1 MLFEPIQ
8 CPGHYETPNAENII
22 PAESI
27 FEDMPETFAN
37 PDQEDFWSLSDSEF
51 LDETFDVSLLQ
62 NTENLLDMTQ
72 QAFEDLIEE
81 KESPDNQVKECME
94 SMIQSLEIDGI
105 PELDLG
111 PPAIERT
118 SSLTPIGEIPSNKL
132 ANASKTES
140 FDCSVFD
147 SSDEEVSDIEE
158 PEEVDSDATE
168 TDVSGDE
175 SEPEHSGD
183 ELTEA
188 QDRIGELEEEVEE
201 TTFGFQEELK
211 DKEKE
216 IQAIQ
221 ERHEAE
227 VYRLRQQLQRKRDR
241 DEDIVEVYQRPK
253 KMCKSG
259 PSFGDERRGCPFCP
273 FEQTTSGYDMRCL
286 KDHLTNGSCEVPL
299 DEMVNHSCTHGNL
312 WCRVGEN
319 GWNCLNKM
327 GFSDPDNHVDEFL
340 HFKCPNCDFR
350 HFHARKFKRHLAAGL
365 NRGGCGFSKEEAE
378 EIKNQQL
385 KRTNT
390 PFCKV

>member
-8 CPGHYETPNAENII
+8 LQSHHETTNADII
-22 PAESI
+22 PME
-27 FEDMPETFAN
+27 FEDIQTTFASL
-37 PDQEDFWSLSDSEF
+37 ETEGDFLSLSESEF
-51 LDETFDVSLLQ
+51 LDETFDLTLLQ

-72 QAFEDLIEE
+72 QDFEDLIEE
-81 KESPDNQVKECME
+81 KESPENQVKECME
-94 SMIQSLEIDGI
+94 SMIQTLEIEAV

-111 PPAIERT
+111 PSAIERSPSFT
-118 SSLTPIGEIPSNKL
+118 PFGEMSSDEL

-147 SSDEEVSDIEE
+147 SSSDIEE
-158 PEEVDSDATE
+158 SEDVDSDATE
-168 TDVSGDE
+168 TDVSSDE
-175 SEPEHSGD
+175 SEPDHSDD

-211 DKEKE
+211 DKEIE
-216 IQAIQ
+216 IQLLQ
-221 ERHEAE
+221 ERHEE
-227 VYRLRQQLQRKRDR
+227 EIYRLRQQLERKRDR
-241 DEDIVEVYQRPK
+241 DDDIVEVYQRPK

-286 KDHLTNGSCEVPL
+286 KDHLTNGSCEIPL
-299 DEMVNHSCTHGNL
+299 DEMANHSCTHGNL

-340 HFKCPNCDFR
+340 HFKCPSCDFR